1 MLLDWKKNVFDPK
14 AQKVKQ
20 DRMESYQEQVV
31 QKQVK
36 QRKSRGAEKVQ
47 FRDAINI
54 QVGSFKKKSDD
65 KIA

>member
-36 QRKSRGAEKVQ
+36 QRESRGMEKVQ

-54 QVGSFKKKSDD
+54 QGSFKKKSDD
-65 KIA
+65 QIA